1 MKEKV
6 IISFYESAKAM
17 KLYSISGEITK
28 SYRGRG
34 YVL

>member
-6 IISFYESAKAM
+6 IIPFYEAAKTM

-28 SYRGRG
+28 SYRGTE